1 MAHTTED
8 PKLVWQKV
16 DAACKTLGIKPD
28 IVEALKKLKENL
40 ANLKGNPNLKFTPI
54 DGATNGSDGGN
65 AATVIS
71 DTANTALVALVLKK
85 RTGSTAAFNT
95 ISDHASAAAAA
106 KTTILYALTA
116 SKQIAL
122 IHPRGVKHATG
133 MTFATVTAYNGTT
146 QSLTVDSHDGF
157 AISIDAELTA

>member
-16 DAACKTLGIKPD
+16 KAACDTLGIKPD
-28 IVEALKKLKENL
+28 IVEGLTKLKESL
-40 ANLKGNPNLKFTPI
+40 ATLKGNPRLKFTPI

-85 RTGSTAAFNT
+85 RTGSTASFSA
-95 ISDHASAAAAA
+95 ISDHASAIQAA
-106 KTTILYALTA
+106 KTNIEYQLTA
-116 SKQIAL
+116 SKQVAKFY
-122 IHPRGVKHATG
+122 PRGVKHATG

-146 QSLTVDSHDGF
+146 QSLTADSCDGF
-157 AISIDAELTA
+157 AISIDAELSA